1 MSRSRSPAEREL
13 ASHGRGHSFNP
24 CRAHHKSQAKSGC
37 SGPFDLLEAVRRNNQ
52 LSSKQ
57 LGGQVDLSAT
67 ACKRRL
73 KRLREERVMD
83 ADVAIVARVATGRP
97 LLMVVSVTLERERYD
112 IIGRFKRAI
121 RDAPEIMSG

>member
-1 MSRSRSPAEREL
+1 M
-13 ASHGRGHSFNP
+13 
-24 CRAHHKSQAKSGC
+24 
-37 SGPFDLLEAVRRNNQ
+37 
-52 LSSKQ
+52 SSKQ